1 MSCIFIC
8 RSDKSGQ
15 APVHLAAQWKLT
27 HIIQQL
33 INNHSNVNI
42 VDRHGRT
49 PLYVCVSSLSTNLYA
64 EDLHNQLPIIIILH
78 KHGADMLNLIEWLLY
93 KGPGI
98 PEEIFLD
105 CRDSQVLAQWYRTQL
120 TTPKTLKNI
129 CRKVIQKNITCYGR
143 LGELSNT
150 LPLPMKLR
158 IYVSRKMFYREN
170 NHPHTG
176 YAPWYVHLLCVRGG
190 KETT

>member
-1 MSCIFIC
+1 M
-8 RSDKSGQ
+8 
-15 APVHLAAQWKLT
+15 
-27 HIIQQL
+27 
-33 INNHSNVNI
+33 NI

-64 EDLHNQLPIIIILH
+64 EDLRHQLPVISILH

-98 PEEIFLD
+98 PDDILQE
-105 CRDSQVLAQWYRTQL
+105 CPGSQEFTTWYRAQL

-143 LGELSNT
+143 LGELSST
-150 LPLPMKLR
+150 LPLPSKLR
-158 IYVSRKMFYREN
+158 IFVSRKMFYREN
-170 NHPHTG
+170 NHQG
-176 YAPWYVHLLCVRGG
+176 AAP
-190 KETT
+190 